1 MNYFQIEKEYEAQRD
16 LNKKL
21 EENLVLKRKSY
32 NLIEE
37 APKNLAKLKDEIENF
52 DKKMSLLEK
61 QWLEHKKPLEDERE
75 KLNNLAILK
84 KKEVEEKLVEIK
96 LLKEEFKRL
105 TIDFGSKEDEVSELS
120 KNLELSNK
128 ESNKTIE
135 NRQFYTKR
143 ILEIVANIDKQKSQI
158 EKVNL

>member
-1 MNYFQIEKEYEAQRD
+1 

-21 EENLVLKRKSY
+21 EENLNLKRKSY

-52 DKKMSLLEK
+52 DSKMKLLEQ
-61 QWLEHKKPLEDERE
+61 QWLGHKKPLEDERE
-75 KLNNLAILK
+75 KLNDLAIMK
-84 KKEVEEKLVEIK
+84 KKEIEEKLAEIK
-96 LLKEEFKRL
+96 NLKEELKRL
-105 TIDFGSKEDEVSELS
+105 SDELSLKEDEVSDLNKSVEISL
-120 KNLELSNK
+120 K

-143 ILEIVANIDKQKSQI
+143 ILEIVSNIEKQKSQI
-158 EKVNL
+158 EKVFFFFLIILFIYFSTI